1 MVGAYSVVCWLKSSL
16 KRIMNKNQFGFQN
29 QFLGHQHQ
37 FIQSKMFSLKLK
49 FTLYC
54 NESIHTTEPNT
65 QLFQGETKKKKRKQI
80 SFAVLGNIKRIKP
93 HFGSPSIH
101 LQSTPVFLNILA
113 NMPVRCYR

>member
-65 QLFQGETKKKKRKQI
+65 QLFQGETKKKKEANFICGAWEHKKNQASLWI
-80 SFAVLGNIKRIKP
+80 PLYS
-93 HFGSPSIH
+93 
-101 LQSTPVFLNILA
+101 LA
-113 NMPVRCYR
+113 EYSCIFKYTSKYVRALL